1 MSPNPEKLGVPL
13 QADAHGVIRMAGTRV
28 SLDTVLGAFR
38 RGATP
43 EEIVQ
48 DYSSLDLGDVY
59 ATIAYYLKNRPVV
72 DAYLQEQQRKGQEVQ
87 HQMEAEFDPA
97 GIRER
102 LLARRKETA

>member
-1 MSPNPEKLGVPL
+1 MSLSFDDLSVPL
-13 QADAHGVIRMAGTRV
+13 QTDSQGVVRVGKTRV
-28 SLDTVLGAFR
+28 TLDTVIGAFR

-48 DYSSLDLGDVY
+48 DYSSLRLADIYTV
-59 ATIAYYLKNRPVV
+59 IAF
-72 DAYLQEQQRKGQEVQ
+72 YLQNQPAVESYLHEQQQQGEAIQR
-87 HQMEAEFDPA
+87 QMEARFDPT

>member
-1 MSPNPEKLGVPL
+1 MSLHPESLGVPL
-13 QADAHGVIRMAGTRV
+13 KADASGTLRVGGTRV

-48 DYSSLDLGDVY
+48 DYSSLKLGDVY
-59 ATIAYYLKNRPVV
+59 ASIAYYLQNRTAV
-72 DAYLQEQQRKGQEVQ
+72 DAYLQEQQRRGQQ
-87 HQMEAEFDPA
+87 IQQQMEAAFDPV
-97 GIRER
+97 GVRER